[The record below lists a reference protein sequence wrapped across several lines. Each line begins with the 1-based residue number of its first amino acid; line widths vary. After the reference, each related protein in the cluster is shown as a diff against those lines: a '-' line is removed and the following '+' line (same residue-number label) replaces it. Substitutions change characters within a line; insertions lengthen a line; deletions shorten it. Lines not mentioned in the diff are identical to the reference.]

1 MAFKKLILLII
12 KYFARKMGKEAVG
25 LSNLCLKYRYLLK
38 KNNPCQ
44 KRHMTNTSLIRVFTE
59 WKKYSDTV
67 FHIENV
73 ILRLQL
79 IKVTLFIYRVT
90 LNPGLSRLHLV
101 SQCNFSL
108 SFAAMSWFEQLVIW
122 SLIYMAICDNKR
134 QFHDTLWYKA
144 PKRLK
149 YVNLAGANACLTW
162 ILPTGKINKNI
173 YSGL

>member
-1 MAFKKLILLII
+1 MPEKWGKKQWDFPICVYNII
-12 KYFARKMGKEAVG
+12 ISQRKIIHAKKGIWLTPR
-25 LSNLCLKYRYLLK
+25 LSECLQ
-38 KNNPCQ
+38 N
-44 KRHMTNTSLIRVFTE
+44 E
-59 WKKYSDTV
+59 KKYSDTV

-79 IKVTLFIYRVT
+79 LKVTLFIYRVT

-144 PKRLK
+144 PKLVK
-149 YVNLAGANACLTW
+149 YVNLAGANSYLTW
-162 ILPTGKINKNI
+162 ILPTGKIN
-173 YSGL
+173 